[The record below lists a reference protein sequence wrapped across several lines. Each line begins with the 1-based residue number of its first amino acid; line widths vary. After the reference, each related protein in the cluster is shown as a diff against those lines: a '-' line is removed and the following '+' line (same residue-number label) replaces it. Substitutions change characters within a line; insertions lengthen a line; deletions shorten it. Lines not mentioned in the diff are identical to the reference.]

1 MKEKIE
7 NPASEILDQGLKNYE
22 QALRMGL
29 NVQEEAGK
37 WWSRLLSQAV
47 SLQDLQKRIAS
58 LTNDAIPA
66 TQKSLESY
74 LKVLEQSSAA
84 SVELIKKGMEA
95 AQTAN
100 YADAQSK
107 VVEFC
112 ENSLKSLRANTQAV
126 VDINTKAVDSWFAF
140 VKKASI
146 EEVEPRAAKAQA

>member
-7 NPASEILDQGLKNYE
+7 NPASEMLDQGLKNYE

-47 SLQDLQKRIAS
+47 SPQDLQKRLAS
-58 LTNDAIPA
+58 LTNEAIPA
-66 TQKSLESY
+66 TQKAMENY
-74 LKVLEQSSAA
+74 RKVLEQASAD
-84 SVELIKKGMEA
+84 SVELIKKGLEA
-95 AQTAN
+95 AQTTD
-100 YADAQSK
+100 YGDAQSK

-112 ENSLKSLRANTQAV
+112 ESSLKSLRANTQAV

-140 VKKASI
+140 VKKASC
-146 EEVEPRAAKAQA
+146 EEAEPRVAKATA